1 MPLDFGIAI
10 GTIKI
15 HLEGNSMF
23 DMTTAAIASL
33 AGVIIVVGISMYNE
47 DLNVGIVAIAFA
59 VAIGSIFADLSAVKI
74 MQAWPL
80 DLFMI
85 LTGVCFLFGIATTN
99 GTMEKFTSNAIR
111 LAGGN
116 TALIP
121 LILFVLI
128 TAITTIGPG
137 NIATVTLMAPVAMAI
152 ANRIGM
158 SAFLMTLL
166 VVGAA
171 NGAAFSPIAPS
182 GIISSFFLTKM
193 APQLDIMGQHLG
205 NLDSLAWKIH
215 LNSEMAQLA
224 GNIGGFFLLGGWA
237 WVRTQS
243 NSTLSIDA
251 IAPKPEPFNRH
262 QWMTIGCIGLLVL
275 LVILPSL
282 ALTKELF
289 SPMFLRAIGN
299 GKTANVGAIAFLLST
314 VLLVANA
321 GDSKAAVK
329 SIPWSVIIMV
339 GGMGILID
347 VMDKAGGLNA
357 LVSIISSISNPVSV
371 NGILALV
378 TGIISAYSSS
388 SGVVMPMF
396 LPLVPGLIEQLGGGN
411 AISMISSINVGSHMV
426 DTSPLSLFGAI
437 CIACAAESEDKGKLF
452 RQLLIW
458 GFSMSV
464 VGAVICY
471 LFFGVL
477 GL

>member
-1 MPLDFGIAI
+1 MLGM
-10 GTIKI
+10 
-15 HLEGNSMF
+15 S
-23 DMTTAAIASL
+23 TAAMASL
-33 AGVIIVVGISMYNE
+33 IGVIIVVGISMYNE
-47 DLNVGIVAIAFA
+47 ELNVGIVAIAFA
-59 VAIGSIFADLSAVKI
+59 AGIGAIFTDMSAAKV
-74 MQAWPL
+74 MQAWPI
-80 DLFMI
+80 DLFMV

-111 LAGGN
+111 MAGGN

-121 LILFVLI
+121 LILFILI
-128 TAITTIGPG
+128 TVITTIGPG

-158 SAFLMTLL
+158 KAFLMTLL

-171 NGAAFSPIAPS
+171 NGAAFSPIAPT
-182 GIISSFFLTKM
+182 GIISNFFLAKM

-205 NLDSLAWKIH
+205 NLDSLGWKIH
-215 LNSEMAQLA
+215 MNSEIAQLA
-224 GNIGGFFLLGGWA
+224 GNVGGFFLLGGWA
-237 WVRTQS
+237 WVVNQR
-243 NSTLSIDA
+243 NSTLSIDV
-251 IAPKPEPFNRH
+251 IAPKPEPFNKH
-262 QWMTIGCIGLLVL
+262 QWMTIGCIGLLVI
-275 LVILPSL
+275 LVILPGL
-282 ALTKELF
+282 AITKDLF
-289 SPMFLRAIGN
+289 SPTIMNLIGN
-299 GKTANVGAIAFLLST
+299 GKSANVGAIAFLLST
-314 VLLVANA
+314 VLLIANA

-339 GGMGILID
+339 GGMGILIN

-357 LVSIISSISNPVSV
+357 LVSLIAAISNPVSV

-396 LPLVPGLIEQLGGGN
+396 LPLVPGLIDQLGGGN

-426 DTSPLSLFGAI
+426 DTSPLSLFGAV

-471 LFFGVL
+471 VFFGVL